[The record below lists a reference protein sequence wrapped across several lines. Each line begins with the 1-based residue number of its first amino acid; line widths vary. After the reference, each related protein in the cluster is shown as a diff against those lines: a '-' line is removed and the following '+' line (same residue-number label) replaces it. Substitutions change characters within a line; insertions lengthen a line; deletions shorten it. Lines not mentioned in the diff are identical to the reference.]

1 MNETMAKN
9 MEIING
15 LNEVE
20 GFDPAAFLRK
30 LQSEAGEE
38 QLYLDVKYRKLW
50 FRLKY
55 PLGKIAK
62 RIIKLE
68 NDYAIIESRIYLD
81 RNDPED
87 NYISCA
93 MAQRWRTEDDAYGK
107 KYVESA
113 ETAAVGRALADA
125 GFGIQFSEPGE
136 EHDPNPVDAPVTVSK
151 TNENDLSPEDDE
163 PLPEGTKIR
172 RFRVDNTI
180 YMNFQND
187 ISFDAG
193 GKVIVFGEHQSTVN
207 ENMPLR
213 SLLYIGRAYERLVP
227 PRSRYKKKIV
237 FLPTPEFYTFYN
249 GKEKWEKEKELRLSD
264 AYIVKDGEPSLELK
278 VKVINI
284 RPEEHHEILEKCQ
297 VLKEYSQFMEIV
309 QNYQI
314 SGEEE
319 PYKKAIKECIEK
331 GILADYLMRKGS
343 EVVNMLLDEYD
354 YETDIE
360 VQREEAREEGRKQG
374 EEEGR
379 KQGTLQKTCALI
391 QKKLE
396 KGKTIS
402 EIADDLEDTEEN
414 IVHLIEEF
422 HLGRKES

>member
-1 MNETMAKN
+1 MTGKENR
-9 MEIING
+9 EI
-15 LNEVE
+15 
-20 GFDPAAFLRK
+20 
-30 LQSEAGEE
+30 
-38 QLYLDVKYRKLW
+38 
-50 FRLKY
+50 
-55 PLGKIAK
+55 
-62 RIIKLE
+62 E
-68 NDYAIIESRIYLD
+68 NSVFVDLFY
-81 RNDPED
+81 ED
-87 NYISCA
+87 
-93 MAQRWRTEDDAYGK
+93 
-107 KYVESA
+107 ESA
-113 ETAAVGRALADA
+113 EANEIALFNA
-125 GFGIQFSEPGE
+125 I
-136 EHDPNPVDAPVTVSK
+136 H
-151 TNENDLSPEDDE
+151 DE

-172 RFRVDNTI
+172 KFRVDNTI

-193 GKVIVFGEHQSTVN
+193 GKVIVFGEHQSTIN

-227 PRSRYKKKIV
+227 PRSRYKKKLV
-237 FLPTPEFYTFYN
+237 PLPMPEFYTFYN

-297 VLKEYSQFMEIV
+297 VLKEYSQFMETV

-314 SGEEE
+314 SGVEE
-319 PYKKAIKECIEK
+319 PYKEAIKECIEK

-360 VQREEAREEGRKQG
+360 VQREEAREQGRAEGREEGREQG
-374 EEEGR
+374 RAEGREQGKEEGREEGR
-379 KQGTLQKTCALI
+379 KEEKRALV

-402 EIADDLEDTEEN
+402 QIADDLEDTEEN
-414 IVHLIEEF
+414 IAHLIEEF
-422 HLGRKES
+422 HLRV

>member
-1 MNETMAKN
+1 MAGKENREIKN
-9 MEIING
+9 SVFVD
-15 LNEVE
+15 L
-20 GFDPAAFLRK
+20 F
-30 LQSEAGEE
+30 
-38 QLYLDVKYRKLW
+38 Y
-50 FRLKY
+50 
-55 PLGKIAK
+55 
-62 RIIKLE
+62 
-68 NDYAIIESRIYLD
+68 
-81 RNDPED
+81 ED
-87 NYISCA
+87 
-93 MAQRWRTEDDAYGK
+93 
-107 KYVESA
+107 ESA
-113 ETAAVGRALADA
+113 EANEIALFNA
-125 GFGIQFSEPGE
+125 I
-136 EHDPNPVDAPVTVSK
+136 HDK
-151 TNENDLSPEDDE
+151 

-237 FLPTPEFYTFYN
+237 SLPTPEFYTFYN

-360 VQREEAREEGRKQG
+360 VQREEAREEGRKLG
-374 EEEGR
+374 REEGR
-379 KQGTLQKTCALI
+379 MQGREEGREEERKEFLQKICSLI

-414 IVHLIEEF
+414 ISHLIGECETF
-422 HLGRKES
+422 SVNNVLEGLLW

>member
-1 MNETMAKN
+1 M
-9 MEIING
+9 
-15 LNEVE
+15 
-20 GFDPAAFLRK
+20 
-30 LQSEAGEE
+30 
-38 QLYLDVKYRKLW
+38 
-50 FRLKY
+50 
-55 PLGKIAK
+55 
-62 RIIKLE
+62 
-68 NDYAIIESRIYLD
+68 
-81 RNDPED
+81 
-87 NYISCA
+87 
-93 MAQRWRTEDDAYGK
+93 
-107 KYVESA
+107 
-113 ETAAVGRALADA
+113 
-125 GFGIQFSEPGE
+125 
-136 EHDPNPVDAPVTVSK
+136 
-151 TNENDLSPEDDE
+151 
-163 PLPEGTKIR
+163 
-172 RFRVDNTI
+172 
-180 YMNFQND
+180 
-187 ISFDAG
+187 
-193 GKVIVFGEHQSTVN
+193 IVFGEHQSTVN

-360 VQREEAREEGRKQG
+360 VQREEAREQGR
-374 EEEGR
+374 EEGR

-391 QKKLE
+391 RKKLE

-414 IVHLIEEF
+414 IAHLIEEF
-422 HLGRKES
+422 QLGRNGS

>member
-1 MNETMAKN
+1 MHMKGEPMAGKENREIKN
-9 MEIING
+9 SVFVD
-15 LNEVE
+15 L
-20 GFDPAAFLRK
+20 F
-30 LQSEAGEE
+30 
-38 QLYLDVKYRKLW
+38 Y
-50 FRLKY
+50 
-55 PLGKIAK
+55 
-62 RIIKLE
+62 
-68 NDYAIIESRIYLD
+68 
-81 RNDPED
+81 ED
-87 NYISCA
+87 
-93 MAQRWRTEDDAYGK
+93 
-107 KYVESA
+107 ESA
-113 ETAAVGRALADA
+113 EANEIALFNA
-125 GFGIQFSEPGE
+125 I
-136 EHDPNPVDAPVTVSK
+136 H
-151 TNENDLSPEDDE
+151 DE

-193 GKVIVFGEHQSTVN
+193 GKVIVFGEHQSTIN

-237 FLPTPEFYTFYN
+237 PLPTPEFYTFYN

-284 RPEEHHEILEKCQ
+284 RPEEHHEILERCQ
-297 VLKEYSQFMEIV
+297 VLKEYSQFMETV

-331 GILADYLMRKGS
+331 GILADYLVRKGS

-374 EEEGR
+374 REEGREEGRKQGREEGRKQGREEGRKQGREEGRKQGEEEGR

-391 QKKLE
+391 RKKLE

>member
-1 MNETMAKN
+1 MEKVNLKAASLKSIFPPVLQDLFMHMKGEPMAGKENREIKN
-9 MEIING
+9 SVFVD
-15 LNEVE
+15 L
-20 GFDPAAFLRK
+20 F
-30 LQSEAGEE
+30 
-38 QLYLDVKYRKLW
+38 Y
-50 FRLKY
+50 
-55 PLGKIAK
+55 
-62 RIIKLE
+62 
-68 NDYAIIESRIYLD
+68 
-81 RNDPED
+81 ED
-87 NYISCA
+87 
-93 MAQRWRTEDDAYGK
+93 
-107 KYVESA
+107 ESA
-113 ETAAVGRALADA
+113 EANEIALFNA
-125 GFGIQFSEPGE
+125 I
-136 EHDPNPVDAPVTVSK
+136 H
-151 TNENDLSPEDDE
+151 DE

-374 EEEGR
+374 
-379 KQGTLQKTCALI
+379 TLQKTCALI

-422 HLGRKES
+422 HLGRKRILIKLAEKGRRSENSPNWNTGS

>member
-1 MNETMAKN
+1 MKGELMAGKENREIKN
-9 MEIING
+9 SVFVD
-15 LNEVE
+15 L
-20 GFDPAAFLRK
+20 F
-30 LQSEAGEE
+30 
-38 QLYLDVKYRKLW
+38 Y
-50 FRLKY
+50 
-55 PLGKIAK
+55 
-62 RIIKLE
+62 
-68 NDYAIIESRIYLD
+68 
-81 RNDPED
+81 ED
-87 NYISCA
+87 
-93 MAQRWRTEDDAYGK
+93 
-107 KYVESA
+107 ESA
-113 ETAAVGRALADA
+113 EANEIALFNA
-125 GFGIQFSEPGE
+125 I
-136 EHDPNPVDAPVTVSK
+136 H
-151 TNENDLSPEDDE
+151 DE

-172 RFRVDNTI
+172 KFRVDNTI

-343 EVVNMLLDEYD
+343 ENMTMRQISKCREKRQESRGEKKVESKDEKKVESKDEKKVEKQKEALLF
-354 YETDIE
+354 
-360 VQREEAREEGRKQG
+360 RKNLKKEKRFLKSQMSLKI
-374 EEEGR
+374 R
-379 KQGTLQKTCALI
+379 KKILL
-391 QKKLE
+391 
-396 KGKTIS
+396 
-402 EIADDLEDTEEN
+402 
-414 IVHLIEEF
+414 V
-422 HLGRKES
+422 